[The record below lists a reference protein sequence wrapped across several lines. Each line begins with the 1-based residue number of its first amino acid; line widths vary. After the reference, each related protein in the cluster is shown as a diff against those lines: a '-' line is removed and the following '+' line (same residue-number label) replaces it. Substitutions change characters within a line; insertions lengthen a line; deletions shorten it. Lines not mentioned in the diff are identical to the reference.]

1 MNQNIC
7 MIKHFQLVVI
17 AISFWSGVSAQD
29 TTAKIRISEFHIQHG
44 TNFQPI
50 ESTSLE
56 DFQRLAP
63 NSTLLQ
69 SDFTGFNMGNNY
81 MFYRP
86 FSFGSA
92 SYNSLQ
98 LGLTLKNNPSLLWRI
113 GISHGSTGDISNW
126 ANRNRTA
133 PYDTL
138 TSSQTG
144 EQYFI
149 DSTYSENYFMSYSAQ
164 QLRLESSVIFRT
176 NPAKRWSIYAGAG
189 MSFGVSYKAETYI
202 NYFAYSSNSAYNAN
216 YDYASNVQSSS
227 EHFRNKMS
235 ISTSVFVPM
244 GIDFRIGKNRE
255 FWKRLHVYYE
265 MKPSLTVTSIPELRT
280 STQVNMINTLGLKIT
295 F

>member
-1 MNQNIC
+1 MNQNNC
-7 MIKHFQLVVI
+7 MIKHFQLVTL
-17 AISFWSGVSAQD
+17 AISFWSGISAQD

-44 TNFQPI
+44 TNFQPM

-98 LGLTLKNNPSLLWRI
+98 LGLTFKNNPSLLCRI
-113 GISHGSTGDISNW
+113 GISHGSTGDISFG

-144 EQYFI
+144 EQYVT
-149 DSTYSENYFMSYSAQ
+149 DSTYLENYFMSYSAQ

-189 MSFGVSYKAETYI
+189 LSFGVSYKAETYI
-202 NYFAYSSNSAYNAN
+202 NYFAYSTINGINSSYVASEN
-216 YDYASNVQSSS
+216 YQSAS

-235 ISTSVFVPM
+235 TSTSVFVPL

-255 FWKRLHVYYE
+255 FWKRLHLFYE
-265 MKPSLTVTSIPELRT
+265 MKPSITVTSIPELRT